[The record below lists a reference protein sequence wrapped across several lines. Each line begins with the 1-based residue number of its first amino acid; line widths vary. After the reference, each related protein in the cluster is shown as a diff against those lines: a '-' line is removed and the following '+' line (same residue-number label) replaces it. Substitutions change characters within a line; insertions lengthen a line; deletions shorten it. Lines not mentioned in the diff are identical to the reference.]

1 MNYRFLANNTL
12 NKFFENTELS
22 VGEIFRAILRESS
35 TGIKIENKSRITEIS
50 DEDWYVILEKT
61 IENEQ
66 E

>member
-22 VGEIFRAILRESS
+22 VGEIFRAIMRESS

-50 DEDWYVILEKT
+50 DEEWYEILEKT